1 MFVLTLFCLIAT
13 NYFLGAIPAILTS
26 FFSTAF
32 FCKVK
37 KELPLVAFFYQQ
49 KKVVL
54 SKSFS
59 LLSGLKLK

>member
-1 MFVLTLFCLIAT
+1 M
-13 NYFLGAIPAILTS
+13 P
-26 FFSTAF
+26 AF

-49 KKVVL
+49 KIVVI

-59 LLSGLKLK
+59 LLSGLEIRHIDILYKRV